1 MLTIKIP
8 SSDYYDESI
17 GKFISIKECTI
28 NLEHSLISIAR
39 WESKWN
45 KPFLTKEAMTPEQ
58 YRDYL
63 AGMSLTPV
71 NPTVFFG
78 LTPENI
84 EDIKKYIE
92 SPMTATTFSN
102 RVNTKIN
109 KEVITAEILYY
120 RMIANNIPM
129 ECQKWHLNR
138 LFTLLRVC
146 DAKNQP
152 QKSKGNKSAA
162 LSRNAQINA
171 ARRAR
176 LNSKG

>member
-63 AGMSLTPV
+63 AGMSLTP
-71 NPTVFFG
+71 G
-78 LTPENI
+78 
-84 EDIKKYIE
+84 
-92 SPMTATTFSN
+92 
-102 RVNTKIN
+102 
-109 KEVITAEILYY
+109 
-120 RMIANNIPM
+120 
-129 ECQKWHLNR
+129 
-138 LFTLLRVC
+138 
-146 DAKNQP
+146 
-152 QKSKGNKSAA
+152 
-162 LSRNAQINA
+162 
-171 ARRAR
+171 
-176 LNSKG
+176 